1 MRTVLL
7 FALLVALPFTGHA
20 QVVYEMTVAQDGS
33 GDFESIQAAIDA
45 TKAFP
50 DKRITIHVKNGI
62 YHEPVKVYE
71 WNPMVSLIGE
81 SAEGTVITWGSHFKQ
96 INKGRNS
103 TFHTP
108 TVQVNG
114 DDFHG
119 ENLTI
124 RNTAGPIGQAIALA
138 INADRVSFYNSRFL
152 GHQDT
157 VYVTGEGKKQYF
169 KDCYIEGTTDFIFGR
184 ATAVFEGCQLH
195 SLADSYITAAST
207 PQDVDHGLVFFDATL
222 TANTDV
228 ESVYLGRPWR
238 AYAQIVFINTQ
249 MGEHIRPEGWHNW
262 SNPEAERQS
271 FYAEHN
277 SLGPGAASTER
288 VSWSHQL
295 TEADAERYSLKT
307 ILGSER
313 RPEWYLR

>member
-1 MRTVLL
+1 MRVVLL
-7 FALLVALPFTGHA
+7 LSLLMALPFTSYA

-50 DKRITIHVKNGI
+50 DKRITIHVKNGV

-81 SAEGTVITWGSHFKQ
+81 SVEGTVITWGSHFKQ
-96 INKGRNS
+96 VNKGRNS

-108 TVQVNG
+108 TVQING

-124 RNTAGPIGQAIALA
+124 RNTAGPVGQAMALA

-184 ATAVFEGCQLH
+184 ATAVFDGCQIH

-207 PQDVDHGLVFFDATL
+207 PQEVEHGLVFFNATL
-222 TANTDV
+222 TASTNV
-228 ESVYLGRPWR
+228 EFVFLGRPWR
-238 AYAQIVFINTQ
+238 TYAQTVFINTQ
-249 MGEHIRPEGWHNW
+249 MGGHIRPEGWHNW
-262 SNPEAERQS
+262 SNPEAERHS

-277 SLGPGAASTER
+277 SRGAGAASMKR

-295 TEADAERYSLKT
+295 SDAEAERYTLEA

-313 RPEWYLR
+313 HPDWYQR